1 MLTVSNLR
9 ERLWSQ
15 MSILKSNITELQQE
29 EKQWDLLLERFL
41 IPEREQKNLI
51 SKALGSPN
59 IPRMTEKAWSEK
71 IF

>member
-1 MLTVSNLR
+1 
-9 ERLWSQ
+9 

-59 IPRMTEKAWSEK
+59 IPRMTEKAWFEK
-71 IF
+71 FF